1 MNCCQRFLNLLLILL
16 FTLVNS
22 HQFPSKI
29 FNIGTLHGVGTQQ
42 WRNLRHAIDEWN
54 SKHAKELDFS
64 IELVNP
70 SDSKS
75 NADIRFCDI
84 AQRNI
89 VALYLPFSGGMH
101 DGHPSEYKYESADYR
116 TLLSMCKRLRLPC
129 LVDNIPIHDKDNQFV
144 LKIGPKAGILSR
156 ALVQL
161 ILRMMWN
168 SFTLVYKHPDDL
180 ANLLPLFGLW
190 RSSSGSRVS
199 FRILQLPIETHSS
212 RYSMFLNYVRE
223 QLRHT
228 NMVIHTDDLGTV
240 HSILTQANR
249 LNMTESRHSYLISN
263 MDLRLLEDFLGSEF
277 HSNITGFQFVRH
289 TPLIKLDLSLAME
302 AVGIIGSALVALRQR
317 QLEPRAQQLLCDA
330 DDQWIDGMLVL
341 EQMRKLRKLGITYS
355 SFDIEKGA
363 RVRRE
368 DSSLTGITRMPNGTF
383 SEIGKWNDINKSWT
397 FDNRYEE
404 RNKWRFKIGERGL
417 PDLRGEKLRA
427 VVYLEEPFVMRKF
440 QTSFSSNSKSLRK
453 QTTTIR
459 SSTLNILQQQRGWPA
474 GENRPSFEEI
484 DDEEIEDDTL
494 IYEGFCIDLLREMA
508 KLLNFTYDLV
518 EVDDGAYG
526 VEDEYGHWNGIIG
539 VLQRHEA
546 DLSVSALTITYSRV
560 SVVDFTLPFMHL
572 GIAILLRRGMGTDDA
587 ERISA
592 PGANFFTFMEPLS
605 LSVWMALSIA
615 YIGVAST
622 MWLLAKCSPYEWY
635 DDVCKIDERRKCWRR
650 DGSRRHDPQ
659 VVQSKVASKSAE
671 QPTPNNNI
679 FDKFLRQQRKNQFSL
694 LNSLWFA
701 VGSLMQQGSDV
712 IPRAAATRTV
722 AVIWWLFTLIIISSY
737 TAQLAAFLTVE
748 RMSTPVESSADLA
761 AQQRIKFGT
770 LSNGSTMEF
779 FRESKIPI
787 YERMWSIMQ
796 STSPSVFVNSSRE
809 GISRVRAGN
818 YAYLM
823 ESTMLEYWIG
833 EDCQLQTIGGLL
845 DSKGYGIALPKSSP
859 LRDIFSQAVLQLQE
873 RTILEALKN
882 KWWKGEHRYRNSVV
896 GASYSGGG
904 CPLPGANSHSSL
916 HRVFGVFYMLFAGIL
931 FALLVA
937 IGEFFVESRRCQ
949 SLRLG
954 LCLPGRLINWYF
966 GMGDNS
972 YDQNTGPHTST
983 VLRFKGSQLYL
994 DNVPTIVDNDLSD
1007 NSDCRM
1013 KTETGTGKTRLSDST
1028 FGSDSSLSS
1037 NALHEGKQEEKDII
1051 ASYHSASSLDE
1062 MDDSL
1067 CSLKQS
1073 NRFKHHSNCHTVTG
1087 QQKIIL
1093 NDKFNYEQ
1101 SPSFQIRRQNSLVEN
1116 DEISPKSLSP
1126 SRRKISEPAA
1136 PLSQIPPSLPQRKN
1150 SIRNVFYKMSRTPS
1164 IVIGADAHNL
1174 LSLQHLIP
1182 PTDERLLNRRQS
1194 SQDKFPSPSAAQ
1206 KMS

>member
-29 FNIGTLHGVGTQQ
+29 FNIGKFYLILTKRLEF
-42 WRNLRHAIDEWN
+42 RHAIDEWN

-116 TLLSMCKRLRLPC
+116 TLLSMEWIITENTYLIL
-129 LVDNIPIHDKDNQFV
+129 DNQFV

-622 MWLLAKCSPYEWY
+622 MWLLAKCSPYEWQELY

-701 VGSLMQQGSDV
+701 VGSLMQQ
-712 IPRAAATRTV
+712 
-722 AVIWWLFTLIIISSY
+722 
-737 TAQLAAFLTVE
+737 VE
-748 RMSTPVESSADLA
+748 RMSTPVE
-761 AQQRIKFGT
+761 RT

-859 LRDIFSQAVLQLQE
+859 LRDIFSQ
-873 RTILEALKN
+873 
-882 KWWKGEHRYRNSVV
+882 
-896 GASYSGGG
+896 
-904 CPLPGANSHSSL
+904 
-916 HRVFGVFYMLFAGIL
+916 
-931 FALLVA
+931 LVA

-994 DNVPTIVDNDLSD
+994 DNVPTIVDNGNDKYFLRSPLLLDLSD

-1116 DEISPKSLSP
+1116 DEICNSFILNNSNLFSNFPAPKSLSP